1 MIRTMTPLLFAL
13 SGLALPIQAQQGL
26 EGRELR
32 EALED
37 NAADFW
43 IYDDIEAGFKQAR
56 KTGKP
61 LLVSFR
67 CVP

>member
-1 MIRTMTPLLFAL
+1 MAPLSFAL
-13 SGLALPIQAQQGL
+13 FGLALPLRAQHGL
-26 EGRELR
+26 EGKELR
-32 EALED
+32 EALQD

-43 IYDDIEAGFKQAR
+43 IYDDVEAGFEEAR
-56 KTGKP
+56 RTGQP